1 MKKTIS
7 ILILLILIP
16 TLCFA
21 GSLQEKQ
28 RQVIAKKNV
37 VSGSSENVGFES
49 AGGTGHTFADDYM
62 YCTRL
67 TDTPSSNGTVESIT
81 VTSGAGGDA
90 SGAIY
95 LSLYTN
101 GSGKPDDLVANSNV
115 GPLETTYNDDTPYD
129 ITHNYTG
136 TKPTVTS
143 GATYWVCINND
154 GTTVN
159 SRGLCTDGSGTCSG
173 TGQCSVAEPNAH
185 NNFPA
190 NWDSITPDFSDDGR
204 MRGKAFI
211 TISY

>member
-1 MKKTIS
+1 MKKLL
-7 ILILLILIP
+7 LILLLLFPLTAYSANVIMMGG
-16 TLCFA
+16 A
-21 GSLQEKQ
+21 GTTTE
-28 RQVIAKKNV
+28 
-37 VSGSSENVGFES
+37 GPSSENVGFES
-49 AGGTGHTFADDYM
+49 AGSAGHTFANDYM

-81 VTSGAGGDA
+81 VTSGCAGDA
-90 SGAIY
+90 TGAIY

-115 GPLETTYNDDTPYD
+115 GPLNTVYNADTPYD
-129 ITHNYTG
+129 ITHTYTG

-143 GATYWVCINND
+143 GATYWICINND
-154 GTTVN
+154 GTTAAN
-159 SRGLCTDGSGTCSG
+159 SRGLFTDGSGTCSG
-173 TGQCSVAEPNAH
+173 TGQCSVTEANAH

>member
-1 MKKTIS
+1 MKKLLLIF
-7 ILILLILIP
+7 LILFPLTAYSASITMIG
-16 TLCFA
+16 
-21 GSLQEKQ
+21 GSGTITEG
-28 RQVIAKKNV
+28 A
-37 VSGSSENVGFES
+37 SSENVGFES

-67 TDTPSSNGTVESIT
+67 TDTPSTNGTVESIT
-81 VTSGAGGDA
+81 VTSGCAGEGA
-90 SGAIY
+90 TGAIY

-101 GSGKPDDLVANSNV
+101 GSGKPDDLVTNSNV
-115 GPLETTYNDDTPYD
+115 GPLETVYNSNTPYD
-129 ITHNYTG
+129 ITHTYTG

-154 GTTVN
+154 GATVN
-159 SRGLCTDGSGTCSG
+159 SRGLVTDGSGTCSG
-173 TGQCSVAEPNAH
+173 TGQCSVTEANAH
-185 NNFPA
+185 DNFPS

>member
-1 MKKTIS
+1 MKKTIV
-7 ILILLILIP
+7 LILLLIP
-16 TLCFA
+16 MICFA
-21 GSLQEKQ
+21 GALQEKH

-37 VSGSSENVGFES
+37 VSGSSENVGFET

-81 VTSGAGGDA
+81 VTSGCAGEGA
-90 SGAIY
+90 TGAIY

-115 GPLETTYNDDTPYD
+115 GPIETVYNTNTPYD
-129 ITHNYTG
+129 ITHTYTG

-159 SRGLCTDGSGTCSG
+159 SRGLVTDGSGTCSG
-173 TGQCSVAEPNAH
+173 TGQCSVTEANAH
-185 NNFPA
+185 DNFPS

>member
-1 MKKTIS
+1 MKKTIV
-7 ILILLILIP
+7 LILLLIP
-16 TLCFA
+16 MICFA
-21 GSLQEKQ
+21 GALQEKQ
-28 RQVIAKKNV
+28 KAVIAKKNV
-37 VSGSSENVGFES
+37 AAGGSENVGFES

-81 VTSGAGGDA
+81 VTSGCAGEGA
-90 SGAIY
+90 TGAIY

-115 GPLETTYNDDTPYD
+115 GPIETVYNTNTPYD
-129 ITHNYTG
+129 ITHTYTG

-159 SRGLCTDGSGTCSG
+159 SRGLVTDGSGTCSG
-173 TGQCSVAEPNAH
+173 TGQCSVTEANAH
-185 NNFPA
+185 DNFPS

>member
-1 MKKTIS
+1 MGGAGTI
-7 ILILLILIP
+7 
-16 TLCFA
+16 TEGA
-21 GSLQEKQ
+21 
-28 RQVIAKKNV
+28 
-37 VSGSSENVGFES
+37 SSENVGFES

-81 VTSGAGGDA
+81 VTSGCAGDA
-90 SGAIY
+90 KGAIY

-115 GPLETTYNDDTPYD
+115 GPIETVYNTNTPYD
-129 ITHNYTG
+129 ITHTYTG

-154 GTTVN
+154 GTTAN
-159 SRGLCTDGSGTCSG
+159 SRGLVTDGSGTCSG
-173 TGQCSVAEPNAH
+173 TGQCSVTEANAH
-185 NNFPA
+185 DNFPS
-190 NWDSITPDFSDDGR
+190 NWDSITPDVSDDGR